1 MPYVDWSGREQEDGE
16 LDAMRARPAPL
27 FEQDYTGPRFRYGL
41 RYRPLASWNV
51 PDGWII
57 GSDRPHPEYP
67 FGTVDYASRLGLGE
81 VTAYE
86 LTLVATVGERVR

>member
-16 LDAMRARPAPL
+16 LDAMRAGARPVTL
-27 FEQDYTGPRFRYGL
+27 FEQDYTGPRWRYGL
-41 RYRPLASWNV
+41 TYRPLASWNV
-51 PDGWII
+51 PDGWIV

-67 FGTVDYASRLGLGE
+67 HGTVDYPARLGLGE

-86 LTLVATVGERVR
+86 LTPLGEVAR

>member
-1 MPYVDWSGREQEDGE
+1 MTETTPTRTRFDDDYRG
-16 LDAMRARPAPL
+16 ARW
-27 FEQDYTGPRFRYGL
+27 RYGL

-67 FGTVDYASRLGLGE
+67 HGTVDYPSRLGLGE

-86 LTLVATVGERVR
+86 LTLVATVGEALR

>member
-1 MPYVDWSGREQEDGE
+1 MT
-16 LDAMRARPAPL
+16 L
-27 FEQDYTGPRFRYGL
+27 FDTDYSGPRWRYGL
-41 RYRPLASWNV
+41 RWRPLASWNV

-67 FGTVDYASRLGLGE
+67 HGTADWPAPLGLGE

-86 LTLVATVGERVR
+86 LTLVEPLETVGEGALR

>member
-1 MPYVDWSGREQEDGE
+1 
-16 LDAMRARPAPL
+16 MRA
-27 FEQDYTGPRFRYGL
+27 TTTTPRFDDTYRGKRYRYGL

-86 LTLVATVGERVR
+86 LTLVGEVVR